1 MFSLIRIRCLYRY
14 VLYLKHVKRK
24 HVIENCRMDVTKVYL
39 NPLIIITTIIIMFS
53 WLEWKV
59 GVTFTSR
66 YDDSPSLS

>member
-1 MFSLIRIRCLYRY
+1 MG
-14 VLYLKHVKRK
+14 
-24 HVIENCRMDVTKVYL
+24 VTKVYL
-39 NPLIIITTIIIMFS
+39 NPLIIIIIIIFS